1 MESSSAVAENDRE
14 LVERFLTTRADD
26 AFRALYRLHSPY
38 LFCLAMR
45 VSGGR
50 RGEAEEALQEAW
62 IRAARKL
69 PEFRWRSALRTWLGG
84 FVVNCCREQR
94 RRRPEPVEP
103 DPDEPVAVEPS
114 PDGRLDLDRLL
125 AALPDRQR
133 TVLVLHAIEGYT
145 HEEIGGL
152 LGIAPGTSK
161 SRLFEARRALQKLRA
176 AHRTPGDPQ

>member
-1 MESSSAVAENDRE
+1 MRSSATVQDRDRE
-14 LVERFLTTRADD
+14 LVRRFLRTRAED
-26 AFRALYRLHSPY
+26 AFRDLYRFHSPY

-50 RGEAEEALQEAW
+50 REEAEEALQEAW

-69 PEFRWRSALRTWLGG
+69 PEFRWQSALRTWLGG
-84 FVVNCCREQR
+84 FVVNCCREQQR
-94 RRRPEPVEP
+94 RRRESREP
-103 DPDEPVAVEPS
+103 DLLETMAEAPS

-125 AALPDRQR
+125 AALPDHQR

-145 HEEIGGL
+145 HKEIGGL

-161 SRLFEARRALQKLRA
+161 SRLFEARRALQELRA
-176 AHRTPGDPQ
+176 SHRNPGDSE

>member
-1 MESSSAVAENDRE
+1 MAVADSDRE
-14 LVERFLTTRADD
+14 LVQRFLETRAEG
-26 AFRALYRLHSPY
+26 AFRDLYRMHSPY

-50 RGEAEEALQEAW
+50 REQAEEALQEAW

-69 PEFRWRSALRTWLGG
+69 PDFRWRSTLRTWLGG
-84 FVVNCCREQR
+84 FVVNCCREQLR
-94 RRRPEPVEP
+94 RAVELAEP
-103 DPDEPVAVEPS
+103 DAAETLAVMPA

-125 AALPDRQR
+125 AALPSHQR

-161 SRLFEARRALQKLRA
+161 SRLFEARRALQKLRD
-176 AHRTPGDPQ
+176 AHRKSGESE